1 MSTSEWKPSDSDR
14 LTPERIQLARMRRG
28 LTKSQ
33 LARAIGVTPRS
44 ITTYETDGAP
54 AATAGALAE
63 ALEFPIAYF
72 TRPDPADVSTA
83 DVNFRAARRA
93 SAREKHAAVAAG
105 VAGIEID
112 QWISERFKLP
122 SVDLP
127 TFVGEKPRTAA
138 RLLRAMWGL
147 GTKPLPNL
155 VQLAESRG
163 IRVYSLPSMADAVD
177 AYSIRRDEIPYVFLA
192 RSKSPERTRF
202 DLAHEIGHLVLHAD
216 ENPDLVSE
224 QEREA
229 DDFASEFLMPAPT
242 IVEYLPQNPSVHDL
256 LEARSLLR
264 VSAMALA
271 FAAHKAGRMSDWAYR
286 QACIQLSQRGY
297 RTGEPGGMRHH
308 EMSRVFPQVLGRHS
322 ESSAWTIARDLDLP
336 VSDVH
341 DLTFGVELRI
351 AQAAETGA
359 GVQASEAD
367 AFRPVLRLVHEA

>member
-28 LTKSQ
+28 LTKAQ

-54 AATAGALAE
+54 VASAGALAE
-63 ALEFPIAYF
+63 ALEFPVAYF

-93 SAREKHAAVAAG
+93 AAREKHAAVAAG

-112 QWISERFKLP
+112 HWISERFKLP
-122 SVDLP
+122 PVDLP

-138 RLLRAMWGL
+138 RLLRAVWGL

-163 IRVYSLPSMADAVD
+163 IRVYSLPPMADAVD
-177 AYSIRRDEIPYVFLA
+177 AYSIRRNEIPYVFLA
-192 RSKSPERTRF
+192 RRKSPERTRF
-202 DLAHEIGHLVLHAD
+202 DLAHEIGHLILHAD
-216 ENPDLVSE
+216 ESPDLVSE

-229 DDFASEFLMPAPT
+229 DDFASEFLMPAAT

-256 LEARSLLR
+256 LEARSLLK

-271 FAAHKAGRMSDWAYR
+271 FAAHKVGRMSDWAYR
-286 QACIQLSQRGY
+286 QTCIQLSQRGY
-297 RTGEPGGMRHH
+297 RTGEPGGMSQH
-308 EMSRVFPQVLGRHS
+308 EISRVFPQILGRYS

-341 DLTFGVELRI
+341 DLTFGAELRAAHTTNAASI
-351 AQAAETGA
+351 AHTG
-359 GVQASEAD
+359 EPD
-367 AFRPVLRLVHEA
+367 EFRPVLRLVHDA